1 MFKGNI
7 SRGIRGLMF
16 RGSRAGSTEIFQMCL
31 IVLIIYIG
39 SNFSQVG
46 TSFPLS
52 PIPSVF

>member
-1 MFKGNI
+1 MFKGSI

-16 RGSRAGSTEIFQMCL
+16 RGSRAGSTEILQMCL
-31 IVLIIYIG
+31 IIIIIYIG

-52 PIPSVF
+52 PTPSVF